1 MLKKHSPTIPEI
13 AIGIRKDLFEME
25 AFDKLISL

>member
-1 MLKKHSPTIPEI
+1 MLKKHCPISPEI

-25 AFDKLISL
+25 AFDMKID